1 MAIWRE
7 PRRLERRWFATVAM
21 FAAVGALAG
30 ASPSPSQ
37 TARILVLVD
46 ERFELP
52 GMARIDAGL
61 TAELQAKSPVPVEIY
76 RESMDL
82 SRFDSEAYRL
92 HLADHLRAKYANLP
106 LSVAVAVIEP
116 ALDFLLRHRDA
127 LPPGT
132 PIVFCGVSR
141 RELGRIELP
150 ADVTGVVLE
159 REFGPTLEIA
169 LRLQPETERAIVV
182 AGTSEFDRQ
191 LLDQARPELE
201 AARGKVELSYWSD
214 RPLPDLLRDL
224 AALPPR
230 TVVLFIT
237 LFRDGAGAAHVPHD
251 VLPRLAAASSAP
263 VYGFVDQY
271 LGRGIVGGKLYSL
284 ERHGE
289 EAAALVLRI
298 LAGERAGSIAPVSSA
313 SARPMF
319 DARELARWKISE
331 RRLPE
336 GSEVRFRPATLWSQ
350 HRAAVAAVAI
360 AALEAALI
368 GGLLVQRS
376 RLRRAGLELRESEGR
391 FRAMADSTPAM
402 IWLADPEGRLT
413 FVNRSWLA
421 FAGGTNAEV
430 AGERWISRVHPDDAG
445 LCDAIDDTNPG
456 RRREAVVECRMRR
469 YDGEYRWVQCST
481 VPRVAPGGELLGSI
495 GSGVDVTERRE
506 AELEKQRHLADLAH
520 VARVATLGE
529 LTASIAHE
537 LKQPLAAIMVNAQAA
552 ELMLERGEAD
562 PRELR
567 EILADIRDDDRRAA
581 EILGK
586 MRALLAKRA
595 LERQRLSPS
604 RLVEEVVELTRGEA
618 AERSVAVTIEQSG
631 DPPEVLGDRVHL
643 QQVVMNL
650 ILNGFEAMAQ
660 APDGTRRLVARIA
673 ALSSSEVEIGISD
686 SGAGIP
692 DEVRAR
698 LFEPFWTTKR
708 DGLGLGL
715 SISRTIV
722 EAHGGRIAAENRAGG
737 GATFRVVLPAAP
749 EEA

>member
-1 MAIWRE
+1 MTSRRQ
-7 PRRLERRWFATVAM
+7 PRRRDGRSAALV
-21 FAAVGALAG
+21 AAVAALVCA
-30 ASPSPSQ
+30 APSYSQ
-37 TARILVLVD
+37 PARVLVLVD

-92 HLADHLRAKYANLP
+92 HLADHLRSKYADRP
-106 LSVAVAVIEP
+106 LSAAVTVIEP
-116 ALDFLLRHRDA
+116 ALEFLLRHRDS

-132 PIVFCGVSR
+132 PIVFCGASR

-150 ADVTGVVLE
+150 ADVTGVLLA
-159 REFGPTLEIA
+159 REFGPTLEVA

-182 AGTSEFDRQ
+182 SGTSEFDRQ
-191 LLDQARPELE
+191 LLEQARAELE
-201 AARGKVELSYWSD
+201 AVRGKVEVSYWSD
-214 RPLPDLLRDL
+214 RPLPELFREL

-230 TVVLFIT
+230 TVVLFTT
-237 LFRDGAGAAHVPHD
+237 LFRDGAGVAHVPHD

-271 LGRGIVGGKLYSL
+271 LGRGIVGGRLYSL

-289 EAAALVLRI
+289 EAAAIVLRI
-298 LAGERAGSIAPVSSA
+298 LAGESAGSIAPVTSA

-336 GSEVRFRPATLWSQ
+336 GSEVRFRATTLWSQ
-350 HRAAVAAVAI
+350 HRTVVVAAVAI

-368 GGLLVQRS
+368 GGLLLQRS

-391 FRAMADSTPAM
+391 FRAMADSTPAL

-445 LCDAIDDTNPG
+445 LCDAIGDTNPG

-469 YDGEYRWVQCST
+469 FDGEYRWVQCST
-481 VPRVAPGGELLGSI
+481 VPRVAPGGALLGSI
-495 GSGVDVTERRE
+495 GSGVDITERRN
-506 AELEKQRHLADLAH
+506 AELEKERHLADLAH
-520 VARVATLGE
+520 VARVATVGE

-552 ELMLERGEAD
+552 ELLLERGEAD
-562 PRELR
+562 SRELR

-581 EILGK
+581 DILGK

-595 LERQRLSPS
+595 FELQRLSPS

-631 DPPEVLGDRVHL
+631 EPREVLGDRVHL

-650 ILNGFEAMAQ
+650 ILNGFEAMAA
-660 APDGTRRLVARIA
+660 APDGARRLVARIG
-673 ALSSSEVEIGISD
+673 ALESSEVEIGISD
-686 SGAGIP
+686 SGTGIP
-692 DEVRAR
+692 DEVRSR

-749 EEA
+749 KEA